1 MRAHLTER
9 AVERLLRGLYSVA
22 LYALVP
28 ITVYHLIWRGFRQKE
43 YFQRWNERYAV
54 YDHAP
59 HASTVWIHA
68 VSVGEVNAAAPLVN
82 ALRTLRPDLR
92 LLVTTITPTGSAR
105 VHDLWNTSVEHVY
118 LPYDLPGAV
127 SRFLA
132 HFRPRLALV
141 METELWPNLLLGCR
155 DRRIPAYIVNARLSE
170 RSLRGYRV
178 LKPLIARALR
188 TVRRVLAQ
196 SAADAERFVRLGA
209 VPSRTLATG
218 NLKYDIAISEAWPA
232 FAAGF
237 REHAGGRP
245 VWIAASTHVEE
256 EAAVITTH
264 QRIRARWPNALL
276 LWAPRHPERFK
287 AVTQQCV
294 HAGWRVSTRRLT
306 QWPDRDDG
314 VFVIDTLGELMSFYG
329 CAQVA
334 FVGGSLQDIG
344 GHNLLEPAAVGTAI
358 VTGPHLRNFREI
370 ADQLLAAGALC
381 VGADASAVGTLVET
395 LISDPQT
402 RAAMNAAGHALVEK
416 GRGALGRTLAA
427 IHSDL
432 PAPTAP

>member
-1 MRAHLTER
+1 MPADPSER
-9 AVERLLRGLYSVA
+9 AVERLLRGLYSLA
-22 LYALVP
+22 LYLLVP

-59 HASTVWIHA
+59 HAATVWLHA

-82 ALRTLRPDLR
+82 ALRTLRPDLK

-105 VHDLWNTSVEHVY
+105 VRALWNTSVEHVY

-132 HFRPRLALV
+132 HFRPHLALV

-155 DRRIPAYIVNARLSE
+155 DAGVPAYIVNARLSE

-178 LKPLIARALR
+178 LRPLLSRALR

-196 SAADAERFVRLGA
+196 SAADGDRFVQLGA
-209 VPSRTLATG
+209 PASRRIVTG
-218 NLKYDIAISEAWPA
+218 NLKYDVPVADDWPE
-232 FAAGF
+232 FVAGF
-237 REHAGGRP
+237 RQRIGDRP
-245 VWIAASTHVEE
+245 VWIAGSTHAEE
-256 EAAVITTH
+256 EAAVLAIH
-264 QRIRARWPNALL
+264 SRIRARWPDALL

-306 QWPDRDDG
+306 QWPDGDDA
-314 VFVIDTLGELMSFYG
+314 VFVIDTLGELLPFYG

-334 FVGGSLQDIG
+334 FVGGSLQDVG
-344 GHNLLEPAAVGTAI
+344 GHNLLEPAAVGTA
-358 VTGPHLRNFREI
+358 VVSGPHLRNFSDI
-370 ADQLLAAGALC
+370 ADRLSQAGALRIGNDPDGI
-381 VGADASAVGTLVET
+381 GAAVEDLLADV
-395 LISDPQT
+395 PA
-402 RAAMNAAGHALVEK
+402 RAAMVAAGLELVEN

-427 IHSDL
+427 IRPDL
-432 PAPTAP
+432 PAAA